1 MTDSMATQDP
11 ALTELV
17 LVALDDLKAVDPVV
31 IDVRALTSVMDYL
44 VIASGSSSRHVKSLA
59 NNVVVEAKAEGFTP
73 IGMEGDG
80 PGEWVLVD
88 FGDIVVHVMQPA
100 IRGLYD
106 LESLWA
112 TPATR

>member
-1 MTDSMATQDP
+1 MIDSMATQDP